1 MKKILLMLIPTI
13 FILFACGAPATSI
26 AVPTNTPAPLPTE
39 TSIPPTINSGALLFQ
54 DEFEGSLD
62 SGWEWLRENNNDW
75 SLTNNAGWL
84 EIMAGFG
91 SINGGNV
98 NNLLLR
104 PIPEGNF
111 ELETRLKFKPAE
123 NQQIAGLL
131 IYENAANHIQFGYGL
146 CDAPQCAGEGLYLD
160 LMTGGSFDSENF
172 ATKATGTEIIYLR
185 LRLEGNIFTA
195 YASENGQDWNLIGAH
210 NNEIK
215 PLLVGLVAGGA
226 FNRTV
231 QTPAQFDYFVINTL
245 P

>member
-1 MKKILLMLIPTI
+1 MSA
-13 FILFACGAPATSI
+13 F
-26 AVPTNTPAPLPTE
+26 
-39 TSIPPTINSGALLFQ
+39 SG
-54 DEFEGSLD
+54 S
-62 SGWEWLRENNNDW
+62 
-75 SLTNNAGWL
+75 
-84 EIMAGFG
+84 
-91 SINGGNV
+91 V
-98 NNLLLR
+98 
-104 PIPEGNF
+104 
-111 ELETRLKFKPAE
+111 
-123 NQQIAGLL
+123 
-131 IYENAANHIQFGYGL
+131 
-146 CDAPQCAGEGLYLD
+146 QCAGEGLYLD

-215 PLLVGLVAGGA
+215 PLFAGLVAGGA